1 MNKRFVI
8 TTAVGLVLATTALAQ
23 SPSGSS
29 SSSTT
34 QPSATTTRPST
45 STTAPSTSQPAPAA
59 TAPGGTS
66 AQSTPPAA
74 STTTTQS
81 QGQTPSTSGTAQ
93 GQPSQPANP
102 SAAQSA
108 PTTQQPATNQAQT
121 PAPTNQAQTP
131 SQSNQ
136 PAINNAQAPS
146 SNTNVNAT
154 AGIGPQERTRIA
166 QSVSR
171 LNVQPLTNV
180 NFSVAVGTTI
190 PRNVRLQSL
199 PPDIVQVVPR
209 YRGYNFVVVRD
220 EIVIVEPSTYRIVD
234 VLPRSGGRAAAGPAP
249 AQKTMKFSNRE
260 RSVIRRHVTT
270 GRDRTT
276 VGSTARAQVRV
287 GDRVPDTIEL
297 REFPSTI
304 YRTVPSVRE
313 YRYMQMDNRSYL
325 VEPRERVI
333 IEEID

>member
-1 MNKRFVI
+1 V
-8 TTAVGLVLATTALAQ
+8 
-23 SPSGSS
+23 S
-29 SSSTT
+29 
-34 QPSATTTRPST
+34 
-45 STTAPSTSQPAPAA
+45 
-59 TAPGGTS
+59 
-66 AQSTPPAA
+66 
-74 STTTTQS
+74 
-81 QGQTPSTSGTAQ
+81 
-93 GQPSQPANP
+93 
-102 SAAQSA
+102 
-108 PTTQQPATNQAQT
+108 
-121 PAPTNQAQTP
+121 
-131 SQSNQ
+131 
-136 PAINNAQAPS
+136 
-146 SNTNVNAT
+146 
-154 AGIGPQERTRIA
+154 IGPQERTRIA

-199 PPDIVQVVPR
+199 PPDVVQVVPQ

-234 VLPRSGGRAAAGPAP
+234 VLPRSGGRAAAAPAP

-260 RSVIRRHVTT
+260 RAVIRKHVTT
-270 GRDRTT
+270 GRDRIT

-325 VEPRERVI
+325 VEPRERLI